1 MINFKLTTVFA
12 TLVIGL
18 PTLSSPSLA
27 QRGPVPT
34 IDINTTIKQS
44 GSVLRNLGIV
54 PSGTV
59 RENNDYWCTF
69 NNWRDRDSFARSK
82 GTYDNGRWSHGT
94 TFGGKWYCAAKH
106 G

>member
-1 MINFKLTTVFA
+1 MMNLKLTTVFA

-27 QRGPVPT
+27 KGGPSATV
-34 IDINTTIKQS
+34 DINTIIKQS
-44 GSVLRNLGIV
+44 GSVLRNLGIT

-59 RENNDYWCTF
+59 HENNDYWCTF

-82 GTYDNGRWSHGT
+82 GTIALARL
-94 TFGGKWYCAAKH
+94 
-106 G
+106 